1 MTICGYL
8 SLHCVLS
15 QVAIC
20 PRSAPED
27 WQTQW
32 MQSSSVHSLP
42 GTHLPGSSICSTKNQ
57 KSSIKKSMCRGFGR
71 LPQVL
76 HRLQYKEKPMQNNFE
91 APVWLLKMVF
101 ECSITWCDLGLGRAI
116 VHCQRNHLRK
126 PKFSRH
132 RAILSDHFQGWN
144 STLFF
149 DRLFLVL
156 HRLF

>member
-15 QVAIC
+15 QVAIS

-76 HRLQYKEKPMQNNFE
+76 LRLQYKEKPMQNNFE
-91 APVWLLKMVF
+91 APIWGTQKVF
-101 ECSITWCDLGLGRAI
+101 EFSIALCQMCPLCPAFCPNHDCSDCKIMELKAPLCLGPGCYGRSS
-116 VHCQRNHLRK
+116 L
-126 PKFSRH
+126 
-132 RAILSDHFQGWN
+132 L
-144 STLFF
+144 
-149 DRLFLVL
+149 
-156 HRLF
+156 

>member
-1 MTICGYL
+1 MTISGYL

-20 PRSAPED
+20 PRSGPED

-76 HRLQYKEKPMQNNFE
+76 LRLQYKEKPMQNRG
-91 APVWLLKMVF
+91 
-101 ECSITWCDLGLGRAI
+101 SGLGYSKWFSSSALHGVILDWVEQQSI
-116 VHCQRNHLRK
+116 VKEITSGSQNFQETGQFCQ
-126 PKFSRH
+126 P
-132 RAILSDHFQGWN
+132 IFQG
-144 STLFF
+144 
-149 DRLFLVL
+149 
-156 HRLF
+156 